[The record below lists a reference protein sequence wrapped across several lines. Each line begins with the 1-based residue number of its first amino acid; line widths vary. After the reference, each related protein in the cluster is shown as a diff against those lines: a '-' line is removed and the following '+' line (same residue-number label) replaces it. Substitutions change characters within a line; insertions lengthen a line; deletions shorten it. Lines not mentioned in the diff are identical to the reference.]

1 MLKRVSIPA
10 MFARLLLVL
19 VSAAGAGGA
28 RAAAGPPDAYTPG
41 AGLPYPPP
49 ARPVADTLQHV
60 ATGTAL
66 DLDGLMS
73 LLDGARLVY
82 VGETHDN
89 LAAHRAQLRILRE
102 LERRHPGRVALAMEM
117 FRGPQQDVLDRWSR
131 GELDEAA
138 FLAAV
143 DWQQTWGLDFG
154 YYRELLVFARER
166 RLDVI
171 ALNPPR
177 ELQDAVKR
185 AGIDALSEDL
195 RRQLPELGPPD
206 PYQRRVLEAIYRA
219 HRPTDGDFEAFFRVQ
234 RLWEESMAERVA
246 GYLQSARG
254 AGRIVVVLTGGGHVE
269 YGFGV
274 PKNLLRRLPLPYVIV
289 LPTEI
294 EVPAAK
300 RMPVAPPELP
310 LAPADVIWW
319 VDYEELAPAAA
330 PR

>member
-1 MLKRVSIPA
+1 MMRPTTCPA
-10 MFARLLLVL
+10 WLATLLITV
-19 VSAAGAGGA
+19 VAATASPA
-28 RAAAGPPDAYTPG
+28 HAASDTAAVG
-41 AGLPYPPP
+41 AGLPYPPA
-49 ARPVADTLQHV
+49 ARPRPDDIVHV
-60 ATGTAL
+60 ATGLPL
-66 DLDGLMS
+66 DFGGLME
-73 LLDGARLVY
+73 LLAGARLVY

-89 LAAHRAQLRILRE
+89 PAAHRVQLRILRG
-102 LERRHPGRVALAMEM
+102 LEERHPGRVALALEM
-117 FRGPQQDVLDRWSR
+117 FRSPQQPVLDRWSR

-143 DWQQTWGLDFG
+143 DWQRTWGLDFG
-154 YYRELLVFARER
+154 HYRDLLAFARER

-185 AGIDALSEDL
+185 TDIDTLPEALC
-195 RRQLPELGPPD
+195 RQLPELGPPD
-206 PYQRRVLEAIYRA
+206 PYQRRVLEAVYRA
-219 HRPTDGDFEAFFRVQ
+219 HRPTGGDFEAFFRVQ
-234 RLWEESMAERVA
+234 RLWEESMAERLA
-246 GYLQSARG
+246 DYLRSTHG
-254 AGRIVVVLTGGGHVE
+254 AGKIVVVLTGGAHVE
-269 YGFGV
+269 HGFGV
-274 PKNLLRRLPLPYVIV
+274 PKKLLRRLPLPYLIV

-300 RMPVAPPELP
+300 RMPVVPPALP